1 MAGGFVGGLMAFLYV
16 GWLVKRLGCR
26 GHGGSGRGSRGK
38 GGGWGGSFGRADWIG
53 PFRDWIAWPPVRHW
67 LEPALRRPRMW
78 LAALGGGLCP
88 PERLWHWAAETAAIA
103 YGSAALAWLLAAA
116 SGSSAAGW
124 VGTAVALMTPALRAR
139 DLRRKVEARKNAVL
153 RELPVVLS
161 RLAILVNA
169 GENVRRA
176 LARVLEG
183 NRKASHPLHDELRA
197 ALAAMDRGESMQTAM
212 EEFGR
217 RCGVPEAQ
225 LFSAVLVMNMK
236 RGGDALV
243 PALQEL
249 TRQLWEK
256 RKAAARTLGEQA
268 SSRLTFPLAVIFLVI
283 MTLTGAPALMA
294 L

>member
-1 MAGGFVGGLMAFLYV
+1 MAGAFVGGIMALLYAV
-16 GWLVKRLGCR
+16 WLGKMQGRR
-26 GHGGSGRGSRGK
+26 GHGGRGK
-38 GGGWGGSFGRADWIG
+38 GGGVGGSFRRTDWIG
-53 PFRDWIAWPPVRHW
+53 PFCEWIAWPPVRHG

-78 LAALGGGLCP
+78 LAALGGGSCP
-88 PERLWHWAAETAAIA
+88 PERLWRWAAETAAIA
-103 YGSAALAWLLAAA
+103 YGGTAAAWLLAAA

-124 VGTAVALMTPALRAR
+124 VGTIVALMTPALRAR

-243 PALQEL
+243 PALQDL

-256 RKAAARTLGEQA
+256 RKAAARTQGEQA

-283 MTLTGAPALMA
+283 MALTGAPALMVM
-294 L
+294 